1 MTSPTQA
8 DLFGDEPPPPTA
20 KNLRIVRQ
28 SRKALSKAQAS
39 FNKLLSE
46 VQRLQNKLT
55 AWQEFDQKQQQRVG
69 SELIPLVEAVRQ
81 ARGKLIKSCA
91 EILEGKHGGDLPKKA
106 ERRQLTALVLEVCET
121 YFAEPGQPEPEVI
134 AIFDAYSPV
143 SHAEYQRVEEEELRE
158 DARNLFG
165 VEIPEDIDFDN
176 LEEFMASA
184 FASLADQ
191 DEDEFEAEP
200 KRSRKQKR
208 SRQAKED
215 ASAVK
220 EAVSVDPKRPLRDVY
235 RKLASALH
243 PDRGIDEEDRNR
255 RHELMARVNAAYE
268 GVDLLALL
276 ELQLEI
282 QQIDEDHVATIPETQ
297 LHQYNQVLRGRVARL
312 KDEISA
318 ITDQFRMVM
327 REHSRSMTPA
337 AVERDFAGTLIEI
350 RGNVDQL
357 QEWASALRQTAYR
370 KAWLKDW
377 AQEKQEEERRQRYLD
392 PAVFFDEELSDAMST
407 YFGPPAQS
415 RGKSARGKRKRKT

>member
-1 MTSPTQA
+1 MTSPIQA
-8 DLFGDEPPPPTA
+8 DLFGDEPPPPTV
-20 KNLRIVRQ
+20 KDLRIVRQ

-39 FNKLLSE
+39 FNKLLLE

-91 EILEGKHGGDLPKKA
+91 EILEGKHGGDVPKKA
-106 ERRQLTALVLEVCET
+106 ERRQLTALVLEVCEIC
-121 YFAEPGQPEPEVI
+121 FAEPGQPDPEVI

-143 SHAEYQRVEEEELRE
+143 SHAEYQRVEEEEIRE

-165 VEIPEDIDFDN
+165 VEISEDIDFDN
-176 LEEFMASA
+176 LDEFMASA
-184 FASLADQ
+184 FASRADQ
-191 DEDEFEAEP
+191 DEFEAEP
-200 KRSRKQKR
+200 KRSRKQNR

-215 ASAVK
+215 ASALK
-220 EAVSVDPKRPLRDVY
+220 EAASADPKRPLRDVY

-255 RHELMARVNAAYE
+255 RHDLMARVNAAYE

-297 LHQYNQVLRGRVARL
+297 LQQYNQVLRGRVVRL
-312 KDEISA
+312 KHEISA
-318 ITDQFRMVM
+318 ITDHFHTVM
-327 REHSRSMTPA
+327 REHARSMTPA
-337 AVERDFAGTLIEI
+337 AVERDFEGTLIEI
-350 RGNVDQL
+350 RENVDQL
-357 QEWASALRQTAYR
+357 EGWATALRQTAYR

-377 AQEKQEEERRQRYLD
+377 AQEKQAEERRQRHLD
-392 PAVFFDEELSDAMST
+392 PAIFFDEELSDAMST
-407 YFGPPAQS
+407 YFGPPAQN
-415 RGKSARGKRKRKT
+415 RGKNARGKKKRKT